1 MRPLPSIRLNRATYP
16 LAPQSAVLV
25 STGDSHGTDWRF
37 ARSNSG
43 KHLLVQEQVHDPASH
58 RVVDVDR
65 LVPVDALASALLGLL
80 TGALAVIL
88 GGGGGGARLI
98 FTGGLIFGGLG
109 LLHWYRRLH
118 ADGRD

>member
-1 MRPLPSIRLNRATYP
+1 MRISWSST
-16 LAPQSAVLV
+16 VLI
-25 STGDSHGTDWRF
+25 STANSHGTDWRF
-37 ARSNSG
+37 ASSNIG
-43 KHLLVQEQVHDPASH
+43 KHLLVQEQVHDPAPR

-88 GGGGGGARLI
+88 GNGGGGTRLI

-109 LLHWYRRLH
+109 LLHWHRRLH
-118 ADGRD
+118 DDGPD